1 MHNCRQNTPL
11 SSTKLSYICRDQS
24 IYMSIWLLIGIAIL
38 VLVTLISVLK
48 LQPFIS
54 FLVVSLGLGM
64 AGSLSTEQTIVAM
77 QKGIGGTLGS
87 IIPIIILGAMMGKM
101 VAKSKA
107 TFVLSEYFV
116 GLFGPKNLPIA
127 FMLIG
132 FIVGLP
138 LFFSVAFLLLA
149 PLVLSTAERYNLPPV
164 YLGIP
169 MLASLS
175 ITQGFLPPHPAPYY
189 LVTHLPGAEM
199 GATLGYGIL
208 ISIPAM
214 LASGWLFG
222 KTLKNIP
229 ASPMSF
235 VEADESGQNP
245 SVGISLSILLLPV
258 ALIAIKS
265 FVHLPLFDL
274 LGEPLVALLI
284 SVFVSV
290 YFLGIR
296 RGITWTEISRWLVDS
311 IKEISPLMLTFGGAG
326 AFKEILQEMHV
337 GDALHSLTQDSSL
350 NPLII
355 AWGIA
360 AVLRIVTGSSTVSGI
375 TTAGLILPL
384 LASSGTNP
392 NLLALSIGAG
402 SMVLSHVNDA
412 GFWLYKEYFGV
423 SIKNSLR
430 SWTIMET
437 ILAVVGL
444 LGVLGLELVL

>member
-1 MHNCRQNTPL
+1 
-11 SSTKLSYICRDQS
+11 
-24 IYMSIWLLIGIAIL
+24 MSIWVLISLAIVVL
-38 VLVTLISVLK
+38 VLFISVLK
-48 LQPFIS
+48 IQPFIS
-54 FLVVSLGLGM
+54 FLFVSIGLGI
-64 AGSLSTEQTIVAM
+64 SFQLSTEETVAAI

-87 IIPIIILGAMMGKM
+87 IIPIIILGAMIGKM

-107 TFVLSEYFV
+107 TLVLSESFV
-116 GLFGPKNLPIA
+116 GFFGPKHLPFA
-127 FMLIG
+127 FMVIG

-138 LFFSVAFLLLA
+138 LFYSVAFLLLA
-149 PLVLSTAERYNLPPV
+149 PLVLSTAQRYQIPAV

-189 LVTHLPGAEM
+189 LVTHLPGADM
-199 GATLGYGIL
+199 GVTLGYGIL

-229 ASPMSF
+229 ANPMSF
-235 VEADESGQNP
+235 VEEGQEGKLPGIGESLL
-245 SVGISLSILLLPV
+245 VLLLPV
-258 ALIAIKS
+258 GLIAMQSLAKGLLPPGRFLSALIA
-265 FVHLPLFDL
+265 FA
-274 LGEPLVALLI
+274 GEPMVALLI
-284 SVFVSV
+284 SLVVAV
-290 YFLGIR
+290 YLLGFR
-296 RGITWTEISRWLVDS
+296 RGISWTELRGWLLDS
-311 IKEISPLMLTFGGAG
+311 MKEISPLMLTFGGAG
-326 AFKEILQEMHV
+326 AFKEILQAMHV
-337 GDALHSLTQDSSL
+337 GDALLGLVQGSSI
-350 NPLII
+350 NPLVI
-355 AWGIA
+355 AWSIA

-384 LASSGTNP
+384 LTESGVNP

-423 SIKNSLR
+423 SVQNSLR
-430 SWTIMET
+430 TWTIMET

-444 LGVLGLELVL
+444 IGVLVLEQII